1 MNSKFLFADLKSGMV
16 VFLVA
21 LPLCLG
27 ISMAC
32 GVPLFSGII
41 AGFIGGTIITLFS
54 GAKYSVSGPAA
65 GLTAIVISSIAQLG
79 SYPYF
84 LAAVV
89 IAGALQIILSMIKAG
104 GIANYI
110 PNAVIKGMLAGIGLI
125 LILKQLPHLVG
136 YDADPEG
143 DMYFIQSDGH
153 NSVSDLYYMLNFI
166 SPGALI
172 IGLVSVILILISERK
187 FYKKDKILS
196 FIPGPLLVVIVGI
209 LLNIS
214 FSPYPFLRVAAE
226 HMVSL
231 PSIAS
236 WTDLQN
242 NLSFPDFSLM
252 ANQNFWIIVITLALV
267 ASLETLLGIEA
278 IEKLDPDKKPINT
291 NKELL
296 AQGLGNI
303 FTGLLGGLPLTSVI
317 VRSSA
322 NMNAGAKTKFS
333 IIVHALLLLGSVIFF
348 PKILGFIPNSVLAV
362 ILIMTGYKLAKVS
375 LFKQH
380 LKMGWDQFLPFIIT
394 IVMMLLTDLL
404 KGVTAGIICSLCFI
418 IRNNVRSS
426 FDIIEEYIDGRM
438 NYLIKLPQHITFF
451 NKGFMINY
459 LNKLEHNCRVII
471 DGSINKSTDKD
482 VKDVLSDFIETSKNK
497 NIEIQLVKYT
507 L

>member
-41 AGFIGGTIITLFS
+41 AGLIGGTIVTLFS

-79 SYPYF
+79 GYPYF

-89 IAGALQIILSMIKAG
+89 IAGALQIVLSIIKAG

-143 DMYFIQSDGH
+143 DMYFVQSDGH
-153 NSVSDLYYMLNFI
+153 NSLSDLYYMINFI
-166 SPGALI
+166 SPGSLI
-172 IGLVSVILILISERK
+172 VGIISFFLILISERK
-187 FYKKDKILS
+187 FYKKDKVFS
-196 FIPGPLLVVIVGI
+196 MIPGPLLVVIFGI
-209 LLNIS
+209 LLSIS
-214 FSPYPFLRVAAE
+214 FSHYPFLRIADE
-226 HMVSL
+226 HLVNL
-231 PSIAS
+231 PAIQSFS
-236 WTDLQN
+236 DLQN
-242 NLSFPDFSLM
+242 NLSFPDFSLIT
-252 ANQNFWIIVITLALV
+252 NQNFWIIVFTLSMV

-278 IEKLDPDKKPINT
+278 IEKLDPEKKPIDT

-303 FTGLLGGLPLTSVI
+303 FTGLVGGLPLTSVI

-333 IIVHALLLLGSVIFF
+333 IIFHALLLFASVIFF
-348 PKILGFIPNSVLAV
+348 PQVLGLIPNSVLAV

-380 LKMGWDQFLPFIIT
+380 FKMGWDQFLPFIIT
-394 IVMMLLTDLL
+394 IVMMLVTDLL
-404 KGVTAGIICSLCFI
+404 KGVTAGIVCSMFFI

-482 VKDVLSDFIETSKNK
+482 VKDVLADFMVTSKNK
-497 NIEIQLVKYT
+497 NIEIQLVKFT
-507 L
+507 I